1 MASTTSS
8 SVGTHTTRTPSP
20 SEQQMIDDILLLYQ
34 LKPSETAYAHYAPSA
49 IFHDPVSIAEGLDSI
64 KSQFNG
70 MPKAF
75 AESVTEKCDLLAE
88 SDSSHLALN
97 LTQKY
102 VFKSPIPFKEKGTE
116 KTVNSKVTLYLDGQG
131 QVERHNE
138 EWDWQGNKSE
148 EDGWMGK
155 MQQVRKKID
164 AKVVETGVPTNPD
177 KV

>member
-1 MASTTSS
+1 
-8 SVGTHTTRTPSP
+8 
-20 SEQQMIDDILLLYQ
+20 
-34 LKPSETAYAHYAPSA
+34 
-49 IFHDPVSIAEGLDSI
+49 
-64 KSQFNG
+64 
-70 MPKAF
+70 MPKVF
-75 AESVTEKCDLLAE
+75 AESITEKCDLLAE
-88 SDSSHLALN
+88 SDSSHLAFN

-116 KTVNSKVTLYLDGQG
+116 KTVNSKVTLYLDGKG

-164 AKVVETGVPTNPD
+164 AKVVETGVPKNPD